1 MPPDNKQCDSN
12 IAVVVNSCQGL
23 IHDIF
28 MNSSDKF
35 NGCLS
40 LVYAFFFFFLQKVL
54 SQESPSQSDL
64 GLHCLLMF
72 R

>member
-12 IAVVVNSCQGL
+12 IAAVVNSCQGQ

-28 MNSSDKF
+28 MSPSDKF

-40 LVYAFFFFFLQKVL
+40 LVYAFFIQKFL
-54 SQESPSQSDL
+54 SRESPSQSDL
-64 GLHCLLMF
+64 GLHCLLMSQ
-72 R
+72 